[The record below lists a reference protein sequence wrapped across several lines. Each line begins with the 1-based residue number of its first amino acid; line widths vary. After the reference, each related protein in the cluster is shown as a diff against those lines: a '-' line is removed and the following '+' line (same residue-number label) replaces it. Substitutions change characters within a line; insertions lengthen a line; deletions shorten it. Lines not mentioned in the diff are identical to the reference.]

1 MKKILGF
8 SLFTLLLL
16 AAVGYVVGQYFM
28 GSIVKTG
35 VNRFGPQITQT
46 KVELQGASV
55 SPFSGQSTLSGLSV
69 GNPPGWS
76 SGDAFRLGKIHL
88 SMEPSSVFKDF
99 ILIEELIIE
108 KPEFLYE
115 TRFVAS
121 NVGDLLKNIE
131 QSVGRRESQVK
142 TKEGQP
148 VKMVIRKLVLQEGRI
163 TLGVGT
169 AAMTLPMPPV
179 NMTDIGVAE
188 NGLTPEQVA
197 FAVMRNV
204 TATIAGAAAG
214 VLAESGL
221 SGGAN
226 EAAKQV
232 GEALK
237 GILGGRKQ
245 PTDSLPEKK

>member
-1 MKKILGF
+1 
-8 SLFTLLLL
+8 
-16 AAVGYVVGQYFM
+16 M

-55 SPFSGQSTLSGLSV
+55 SPLSGQGTLSGLSV
-69 GNPPGWS
+69 GNPQGWS
-76 SGDAFRLGKIHL
+76 SGDAFRLGKVHL

-99 ILIEELIIE
+99 IQIDELVIEQ
-108 KPEFLYE
+108 PEFLYE
-115 TRFVAS
+115 TRLVAS

-131 QSVGRRESQVK
+131 QSIGRKESQVK

-148 VKMVIRKLVLQEGRI
+148 VKMVIRKLVLQDGRV

-188 NGLTPEQVA
+188 NGITPEQVA
-197 FAVMRNV
+197 FAVMRHV
-204 TATIAGAAAG
+204 TSTIVGVAAGA
-214 VLAESGL
+214 LAESGL

-237 GILGGRKQ
+237 GILGGARKQ
-245 PTDSLPEKK
+245 PTAPPPPKQ